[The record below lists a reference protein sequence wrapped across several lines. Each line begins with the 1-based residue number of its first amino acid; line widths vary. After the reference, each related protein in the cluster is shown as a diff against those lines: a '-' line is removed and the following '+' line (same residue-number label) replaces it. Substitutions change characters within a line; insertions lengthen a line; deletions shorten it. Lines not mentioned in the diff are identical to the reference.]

1 MNSIKKTSLTLA
13 VAALAVVLCFSA
25 LPMDEAD
32 AELTV
37 SDITYIGD
45 SESGYFVIQV
55 NDDLAGERMRI
66 GLSNA
71 DGSYT
76 GVIGSDGSVR
86 CNPTGSVS
94 PLVAGSHTLRITVFG
109 QDVVTTSITVV
120 EIQFDRNGGAGTD
133 ADSIFATVGAQVVL
147 PDVNWTKGD
156 DEFRGWS
163 TSADATVP
171 EFEAEATYTVPANG
185 DVLYAVYGTAPV
197 EEITVNFGAVNGT
210 VSPESITVPAGSTV
224 TAVDGESITIGE
236 ENVISQGTDAS
247 YKFAGWFIGDT
258 KVTVGMTVGDGDTIT
273 AKYTETQVVETVKVS
288 FDLNG
293 APGDAPA
300 SQDVPVGSKVFEPTP
315 EPWEGSVFDG
325 WYTEAVD
332 GTKYDFDQPIA
343 EGTEDFTLYAHW
355 SKVPVTEEYIVHIES
370 VDHVTITVRAGD
382 RTIIDGDKVADG
394 TELTI
399 TYEVDTGYRMTGS
412 SGPTVTVDG
421 EDVTITATVEQILVK
436 EIDIDKPTLSLKVG
450 GTESLSVTVTPED
463 ALDTTVSW
471 VLEQQQ

>member
-258 KVTVGMTVGDGDTIT
+258 TVTVGMTVGDGDTGRRDRQGLLRQHRSSRRCT
-273 AKYTETQVVETVKVS
+273 RVPGRPGRVEGLRADSRTVGRIRLRRMVHR
-288 FDLNG
+288 
-293 APGDAPA
+293 
-300 SQDVPVGSKVFEPTP
+300 GS
-315 EPWEGSVFDG
+315 
-325 WYTEAVD
+325 
-332 GTKYDFDQPIA
+332 
-343 EGTEDFTLYAHW
+343 
-355 SKVPVTEEYIVHIES
+355 
-370 VDHVTITVRAGD
+370 
-382 RTIIDGDKVADG
+382 
-394 TELTI
+394 
-399 TYEVDTGYRMTGS
+399 
-412 SGPTVTVDG
+412 
-421 EDVTITATVEQILVK
+421 
-436 EIDIDKPTLSLKVG
+436 
-450 GTESLSVTVTPED
+450 
-463 ALDTTVSW
+463 
-471 VLEQQQ
+471 